1 MPATP
6 ATIVPPVSSA
16 PAGPLSIATVT
27 LPVNT
32 VCRFPYWS
40 RARTAL
46 AGSSAPAIAAA
57 GCVNI
62 VSCVVMSP
70 NTFAAKTVGEL
81 IRPATRAVNCT
92 VPVVVGRVGWYDE
105 RPRLSVGTVAV
116 PSVSTPPRTITQPT
130 DTPAMGFTNASSM
143 RTSTGAGRS

>member
-1 MPATP
+1 M
-6 ATIVPPVSSA
+6 
-16 PAGPLSIATVT
+16 
-27 LPVNT
+27 
-32 VCRFPYWS
+32 
-40 RARTAL
+40 
-46 AGSSAPAIAAA
+46 
-57 GCVNI
+57 NI
-62 VSCVVMSP
+62 VSCVVTSP

-130 DTPAMGFTNASSM
+130 DTPAMGLTNASSM
-143 RTSTGAGRS
+143 RTSTGAGRSWPAVPFWPPPLAKPMIVAGPATTLKLALKMSGSPTALNRIT